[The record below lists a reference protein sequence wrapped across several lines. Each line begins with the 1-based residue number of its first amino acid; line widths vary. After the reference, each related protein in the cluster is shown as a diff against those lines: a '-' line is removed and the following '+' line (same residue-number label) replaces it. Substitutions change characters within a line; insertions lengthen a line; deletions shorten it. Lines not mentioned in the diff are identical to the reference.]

1 MNQVP
6 QLMFTQGML
15 TDVLSAGAASLFHAG
30 ASDIRIQSDDYVF
43 AYINRRWERASD
55 RRLDDG
61 EMRTITSFL
70 YKSMSGLGILG
81 DGVPLDFE
89 VTLQP
94 NRDNPDDIL
103 RCRANITRSRVGH
116 VGDGI
121 SIVLRTIPTLPIKWE
136 DLNIEPDITENFFPS
151 QGLVL
156 VIGITGSG
164 KSTLLSSSI
173 RYRIETLGQ
182 PIAIGSYEDPVEYV
196 YPRLPGGRMPEVAQI
211 QLKSHLKE
219 FSLVSPN
226 VLRRKYD
233 VVLIGEMR
241 DRESVET
248 GLLVSDTGH
257 ATYGTL
263 HAETP
268 ASAIA
273 RIISEFPFDAQPAI
287 ATKLLDNTRM
297 IVAQKIE
304 RTTSGKG
311 LAFRS
316 WCVFDRALKEQLGEH
331 PYPQWSRLIRERMR
345 LDGSTFEQ
353 RALPALRQGIIDF
366 DAFMRIA
373 GMNHRE
379 ARQFLEANP

>member
-1 MNQVP
+1 MSAP
-6 QLMFTQGML
+6 QIDFSSGML
-15 TDVLSAGAASLFHAG
+15 TDVIASGAAALFKAN

-61 EMRTITSFL
+61 EMRALVNFF
-70 YKSMSGLGILG
+70 YKSMAGLGILG
-81 DGVPLDFE
+81 DGRPLDFE
-89 VTLQP
+89 LTLQP
-94 NRDNPDDIL
+94 DKDNPDETL
-103 RCRANITRSRVGH
+103 RCRANVTRSRVGN
-116 VGDGI
+116 VSDGI
-121 SIVLRTIPTLPIKWE
+121 SIVLRTIPTLPAKWE
-136 DLNIEPDITENFFPS
+136 DLKIEDEITESFFPA

-164 KSTLLSSSI
+164 KSTLLSSSV
-173 RYRIETLGQ
+173 RYRIEKMGK
-182 PIAIGSYEDPVEYV
+182 PIAIGTYEDPVEYV
-196 YPRLPGGRMPEVAQI
+196 YPRLPGGEMPEVAQV
-211 QLKSHLKE
+211 QLKSHLAE
-219 FSLVSPN
+219 FNLVSPN

-241 DRESVET
+241 DKESVET
-248 GLLVSDTGH
+248 GLLVADTGH

-273 RIISEFPFDAQPAI
+273 RIISEFPFDAQPSI
-287 ATKLLDNTRM
+287 ATKILDNTRM

-304 RTTSGKG
+304 RTKEGKG

-316 WCVFDRALKEQLGEH
+316 WCVFDRALKETLGEH

-345 LDGSTFEQ
+345 RDGSTFEQ
-353 RALPALRQGIIDF
+353 RALPALRAGIIDN
-366 DAFMRIA
+366 DAFMHIS

-379 ARQFLEANP
+379 AREFLEANP